1 MRRAAIVVHGLG
13 AIALAAVLAGGA
25 GCGGSSR
32 RQAERD
38 RAFAAGMEHARQQMQ
53 AQQAVVSFR
62 GPVKN
67 PVVPWTEGLTLTK
80 ALLQAEVTTLSTP
93 RNFLLIRQGQVF
105 QINPRRLLQGQEEV
119 PLEPGDVVEVVR

>member
-1 MRRAAIVVHGLG
+1 MHAAAGLTPRVG
-13 AIALAAVLAGGA
+13 VMLLAAALAAGA

-32 RQAERD
+32 RQAEHD

-62 GPVKN
+62 GPVKH
-67 PVVPWTEGLTLTK
+67 PVVPWSEGLTLTQ

-93 RNFLLIRQGQVF
+93 RNFLLIRRGQVF
-105 QINPRRLLQGQEEV
+105 QINPRRLLQGQEDV
-119 PLEPGDVVEVVR
+119 TLEPGDVVEVVR